1 MPERARSDHG
11 HDTRTRV
18 VIAGAGVA
26 AFEAALGLRALAED
40 RVEVEFVAPDN
51 RFWYRPLAVAEPFER
66 GEARSFELGKLAA
79 AAGAVYMPGSVVGVD
94 AERRV
99 LHTSV
104 GGTIPF
110 DVALVAC
117 GAVPHEALS
126 GGLTFRGP
134 ADSEKFSA
142 LLGELASGDIRR
154 LVFAIPRGPVWPL
167 PLYEL
172 ALMTADHL
180 RSNRIHKVEL
190 ALVTPEEEPLGLFG
204 RPASDAVRE
213 LLEEREVVLHTSVYP
228 SEVLEEGLLL
238 SPTGVVPADR
248 VVALPSLRGPRIDGL
263 PQTID
268 GFVPVDAHARVDGL
282 VDVFAAG
289 DITNY
294 PIKQGGVAAQ
304 QADAAAEAIAA
315 DAGADVT
322 MHPFHP
328 VLRGVLFTGG
338 VPRYLRRETS
348 DVRDTSTVSTE
359 ALWWPPAKIAGR
371 YLAPFLAAFAG
382 VEPAEEEPPAA
393 AVLAV
398 EVELD
403 DSARRTSSWSD
414 LVGDDEPHEGRR
426 VRDVAGDVL
435 VVAPEDTLAEVAEA
449 MLARDLGSAV
459 VAEYGRLIGIL
470 TARDLLRAFAGRVH
484 SSDAR
489 ARSWMTADP
498 IAVSADTTI
507 EAAVLLM
514 QECGVHHL
522 PVVDDERPVAM
533 LGLRQAVRATG
544 QVLRARAR

>member
-1 MPERARSDHG
+1 
-11 HDTRTRV
+11 
-18 VIAGAGVA
+18 
-26 AFEAALGLRALAED
+26 
-40 RVEVEFVAPDN
+40 
-51 RFWYRPLAVAEPFER
+51 
-66 GEARSFELGKLAA
+66 
-79 AAGAVYMPGSVVGVD
+79 
-94 AERRV
+94 
-99 LHTSV
+99 
-104 GGTIPF
+104 
-110 DVALVAC
+110 
-117 GAVPHEALS
+117 
-126 GGLTFRGP
+126 
-134 ADSEKFSA
+134 
-142 LLGELASGDIRR
+142 
-154 LVFAIPRGPVWPL
+154 
-167 PLYEL
+167 
-172 ALMTADHL
+172 
-180 RSNRIHKVEL
+180 
-190 ALVTPEEEPLGLFG
+190 
-204 RPASDAVRE
+204 
-213 LLEEREVVLHTSVYP
+213 
-228 SEVLEEGLLL
+228 
-238 SPTGVVPADR
+238 
-248 VVALPSLRGPRIDGL
+248 
-263 PQTID
+263 
-268 GFVPVDAHARVDGL
+268 
-282 VDVFAAG
+282 
-289 DITNY
+289 
-294 PIKQGGVAAQ
+294 
-304 QADAAAEAIAA
+304 
-315 DAGADVT
+315 

-459 VAEYGRLIGIL
+459 VAEYGRLIGVL

-522 PVVDDERPVAM
+522 PVVDDERAVAM

>member
-1 MPERARSDHG
+1 
-11 HDTRTRV
+11 

-449 MLARDLGSAV
+449 ILARDLGSAV